1 MGVQGSGTKGAE
13 ARAASLAIPA
23 NYQERLKQR
32 IRDKSLFRGKVTL
45 SSGKTS
51 DYYMDCRL
59 TTLDPEGA
67 VLVAH
72 AILELLAARGI
83 RAEAIGGM
91 SMGAD
96 PIVASV
102 AALSFLQGRP
112 LRGFLV
118 RKERKEHGRQ
128 KRIEGLEPGA
138 VHNVVIVDDVCTT
151 GKSTLEAIA
160 AAEEEGM
167 KVLAVI
173 SLVDRE
179 EGGSEELRK
188 KYSYHAICTARELLA
203 EGPASVRGS
212 HGQ

>member
-1 MGVQGSGTKGAE
+1 MN
-13 ARAASLAIPA
+13 IPA
-23 NYQERLKQR
+23 NYLERLKQR
-32 IRDKSLFRGKVTL
+32 IREKSLFRGQVTL

-51 DYYMDCRL
+51 DYYLDCRL
-59 TTLDPEGA
+59 TTLDPEGS
-67 VLVAH
+67 VLAAH
-72 AILELLAARGI
+72 AILELLAAKGI
-83 RAEAIGGM
+83 RADAIGGM
-91 SMGAD
+91 SIGAD

-102 AALSFLQGRP
+102 SAISFLEGRP

-128 KRIEGLEPGA
+128 KRIEGLEPDS
-138 VHNVVIVDDVCTT
+138 VRNVVIVDDVCTT

-179 EGGSEELRK
+179 EGGSEALRK

-203 EGPASVRGS
+203 VDGAPVRGS